1 MQMNLRPK
9 VRKMSTYDLGMSD
22 PSIHTGSFESQVT
35 PEGQAEELEDPEPPP
50 CLHGAFHWVTGDTQ
64 YLTDFLERWPL
75 LSPVLPLRLL
85 NAILRTLGAPLLA
98 NNPFSGALVLAA
110 LLIEAPL
117 VVIWGTGALLVAFL
131 TALLLRQPQHIVSSG
146 QVTQHGLLLGLLVGH
161 AMHSRLPGNG
171 LVSGAARQG
180 SGLAGVTAS
189 ALLLGVL
196 AAVSSVPSVSYPN
209 SALSLTMPYVLIGTP
224 LCASLGFRDVAEPTG
239 VPDVTALPSAA
250 APVVSVPATPV
261 LVDGLVNVTVRP
273 TSQHLQWTLVLQGVV
288 RGAGQVYGCEGLVS
302 SGLVFAATLVFS
314 PTVFGQALLGTL
326 TGALCGTLLDEPP
339 YTALYA
345 GQYGRHSL
353 LTALSLGGFFFVL
366 NTYSTLAGVFGGV
379 LATLLFHALR
389 KSPLAVLTTPHVI
402 STLIF
407 LHARLRGGLLKRVD
421 LIYLSFPEMHRRL
434 FRPGNA
440 VEDFVLA

>member
-1 MQMNLRPK
+1 
-9 VRKMSTYDLGMSD
+9 
-22 PSIHTGSFESQVT
+22 
-35 PEGQAEELEDPEPPP
+35 
-50 CLHGAFHWVTGDTQ
+50 
-64 YLTDFLERWPL
+64 
-75 LSPVLPLRLL
+75 
-85 NAILRTLGAPLLA
+85 
-98 NNPFSGALVLAA
+98 
-110 LLIEAPL
+110 
-117 VVIWGTGALLVAFL
+117 
-131 TALLLRQPQHIVSSG
+131 
-146 QVTQHGLLLGLLVGH
+146 
-161 AMHSRLPGNG
+161 MHSRLPGNG
-171 LVSGAARQG
+171 FVSGAARQG

-196 AAVSSVPSVSYPN
+196 AAVSVLSGNAVSTL
-209 SALSLTMPYVLIGTP
+209 LSQTNLPGLTMPYVLIGTP

-261 LVDGLVNVTVRP
+261 LVDGLVN
-273 TSQHLQWTLVLQGVV
+273 VLQGVV